1 MPLRIGIDYTP
12 AIRQRAG
19 IGRYT
24 RELVRA
30 LAGQDP
36 NNQYILFCATGR
48 GGSPEAQPP
57 APNFAV
63 RLSGLSDRTL
73 IILWHRLR
81 LPISV
86 EQWTGP
92 LDLFHSP
99 DFTLPPLSRAGG
111 LVTVHDLAFLRV
123 PECAEPRLRTYL
135 SSVVPRSL
143 RRAQHIL
150 ADSECTRQDLAA
162 LLDVAWDKITVVPAG
177 VSAHFHPDIPDAEKM
192 SVRQRY
198 RLERPYILSVG
209 TVEPRKNHVTLIAAY
224 GRLRRTTGLPHEL
237 VIAGAK
243 GWLYEPIYAAPA
255 ANGLTDHV
263 RFLGLVDDRD
273 LPALYAAAD
282 AFAFPSLYEG
292 FGLPPLEAMACG
304 VPAVVAN
311 NSSLPEVV
319 GDAAL
324 LVDARDEVGLAAAL
338 ERVLADGDLR
348 SALRARG
355 IRQAATYTW
364 ERAAA
369 KLLSVFRRVGGK
381 S

>member
-1 MPLRIGIDYTP
+1 MRIGIDYTP
-12 AIRQRAG
+12 AIRQKAG

-30 LAGQDP
+30 LANQDP
-36 NNQYILFCATGR
+36 DNPYILFCATGR
-48 GGSPEAQPP
+48 GGATEAQPP

-63 RLSGLSDRTL
+63 KPSGLSDRTL
-73 IILWHRLR
+73 LILWHRLR
-81 LPISV
+81 LPPAV
-86 EQWTGP
+86 EWWTGP

-99 DFTLPPLSRAGG
+99 DFTLPPLHRARG

-123 PECAEPRLRTYL
+123 PECAEPRLKAYL

-143 RRAQHIL
+143 RRARHIL

-162 LLDVAWDKITVVPAG
+162 LLDVDLDMVTVVPAG
-177 VSAHFHPDIPDAEKM
+177 VNVRFRPDVPDAEKA
-192 SVRQRY
+192 SVRRRY

-224 GRLRRTTGLPHEL
+224 ARLRRATGLPHEL
-237 VIAGAK
+237 VIAGAR

-255 ANGLTDHV
+255 AHGLADHV
-263 RFLGLVDDRD
+263 RFLGLVDDGD

-304 VPAVVAN
+304 VPVVVAN

-324 LVDARDEVGLAAAL
+324 LVDAQDEAGLATTL
-338 ERVLADGDLR
+338 ERVLSDGDLR
-348 SALRARG
+348 FTLRARG
-355 IRQAATYTW
+355 IQQAAIYTW

-369 KLLSVFRRVGGK
+369 KLLSVYRQVGGTP
-381 S
+381 